1 MKRIALYA
9 GIAGALILVSAF
21 ALSLAFD
28 GPADRRSI
36 LVSATL
42 AFVVQLAAFAAIGL
56 ASAGNVVTGWGIG
69 VLIRFL
75 VLVAYAFLVVQ
86 SIGLAPAAAL
96 ISLATFFFLCTLVE
110 PLVLLRT

>member
-9 GIAGALILVSAF
+9 AIAAGLIAISAF

-28 GPADRRSI
+28 APADRRAI

-42 AFVVQLAAFAAIGL
+42 AFVVQITAFAAIGL
-56 ASAGNVVTGWGIG
+56 ASAANVMTGWGIG
-69 VLIRFL
+69 VLVRFL

-110 PLVLLRT
+110 PLVLRT

>member
-9 GIAGALILVSAF
+9 CIAGGLIIVSAL
-21 ALSLAFD
+21 ALSFAFD
-28 GPADRRSI
+28 GPAERRAI

-56 ASAGNVVTGWGIG
+56 ASAGNVMTGWGIG
-69 VLIRFL
+69 VLVRFL
-75 VLVAYAFLVVQ
+75 VLVAYALLVVGAV
-86 SIGLAPAAAL
+86 GLAPAAAL

-110 PLVLLRT
+110 PLVLRT

>member
-9 GIAGALILVSAF
+9 AIAGGLIAIAAVALSLVFEGPTERRAILVSA
-21 ALSLAFD
+21 A
-28 GPADRRSI
+28 
-36 LVSATL
+36 L

-56 ASAGNVVTGWGIG
+56 ASAGNAMTGWGIG
-69 VLIRFL
+69 VLVRFL

-96 ISLATFFFLCTLVE
+96 VSLATFFFLCTLVE
-110 PLVLLRT
+110 PLVLRT

>member
-9 GIAGALILVSAF
+9 AITGALIAISAV

-28 GPADRRSI
+28 GPTERRAI
-36 LVSATL
+36 LVSAAL
-42 AFVVQLAAFAAIGL
+42 AFVVQLAAFAVIGL
-56 ASAGNVVTGWGIG
+56 ASAGNVMTGWGIG
-69 VLIRFL
+69 VLLRFL

-110 PLVLLRT
+110 PLLLRT

>member
-9 GIAGALILVSAF
+9 AIAAAVIALAAV

-28 GPADRRSI
+28 EPSERRAI

-42 AFVVQLAAFAAIGL
+42 AFVVQLAAFAAVGL
-56 ASAGNVVTGWGIG
+56 ASSANVITGWGIG
-69 VLIRFL
+69 VLVRFL
-75 VLVAYAFLVVQ
+75 VLIAYAFLVVQ

-96 ISLATFFFLCTLVE
+96 ISLVTFFFLCTLVE
-110 PLVLLRT
+110 PLVLRT